1 MLQEPFA
8 KESPEGSKSFPRT
21 PDLQSDVS
29 VLNGRARA
37 RSARASAQPTL
48 AESYSV
54 AATYA
59 SSSLALVAAFPRVA
73 MLAESFTEDVSS
85 CFSCV
90 ACGPS
95 LRLQCLKLLISPASR
110 SVIARFYVGAFSAS
124 RAAQDGPR
132 AIPSYFWRSALSV
145 TSPLSLPP
153 QSKYYPRG
161 SFMIVRMKFLC
172 TFLLLSRC
180 LKRLPKLLS

>member
-1 MLQEPFA
+1 MISIVQEDSAGLRKLQQDSAGFRNKMA
-8 KESPEGSKSFPRT
+8 SA
-21 PDLQSDVS
+21 
-29 VLNGRARA
+29 LNGRARA

-95 LRLQCLKLLISPASR
+95 LRLQCLKLLIL
-110 SVIARFYVGAFSAS
+110 ARFPFHDSQVLCWGAFGSKSAPRRPKS
-124 RAAQDGPR
+124 DSILLFFAPR
-132 AIPSYFWRSALSV
+132 ASKSA
-145 TSPLSLPP
+145 
-153 QSKYYPRG
+153 PRG
-161 SFMIVRMKFLC
+161 FQEAFRGLPRRRRDSEPIWDQ
-172 TFLLLSRC
+172 LLAP
-180 LKRLPKLLS
+180 KREFGT